1 MLNFYKYHNGQL
13 DERDKYA
20 NIITDIRGIS
30 ACHHSPID
38 YEPIM
43 HIIRSN
49 INLSVNY
56 AKYVLRNRWLEF
68 ESMILENTSTS
79 EIEKSSLALSYAR
92 EVIRD
97 RWVEIEPMIM
107 NYPHH
112 AVWYATDVI
121 HGRWLEAEP
130 TIKKYDYWW
139 SYYCQE
145 LDI

>member
-20 NIITDIRGIS
+20 NIIADIHGIS

-49 INLSVNY
+49 IKLSVNY
-56 AKYVLRNRWLEF
+56 AKYVLRDRWLEF

-97 RWVEIEPMIM
+97 RWVEIEPMIKE
-107 NYPHH
+107 Y
-112 AVWYATDVI
+112 
-121 HGRWLEAEP
+121 
-130 TIKKYDYWW
+130 KYWW
-139 SYYCQE
+139 SYYCEE
-145 LDI
+145 LGIR